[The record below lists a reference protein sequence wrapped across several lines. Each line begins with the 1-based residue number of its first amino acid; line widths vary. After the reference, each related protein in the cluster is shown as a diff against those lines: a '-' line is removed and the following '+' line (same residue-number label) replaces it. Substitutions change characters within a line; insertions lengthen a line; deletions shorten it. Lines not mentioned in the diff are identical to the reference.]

1 MAQTLIASPQSF
13 SPAYNPLKF
22 IVDSTNKNNTGF
34 RYIFDIYEA
43 GTTTKIAEYKVLP
56 RYNDGYG
63 EQDISK
69 LIQNFV
75 SWDLDTLSTTHIAA
89 PNSSFTYNVNVGE
102 EYVYQVNYIS
112 NLTNASGSVQIN
124 VTNSFAPGDQVII
137 TQADGGAANPQLEG
151 LHTVV
156 SATGSAFVVNVLWS
170 TITSAG
176 IDGSVSYA
184 DNRKTITRDIT
195 LVDSLIGYNAAFRWT
210 DWASYDE
217 DNYTLNGASKLWLT
231 NQPQSYRMTPGQ
243 DAWLNIRKPKLTQTV
258 RFELSD
264 SSTFSKSITSLLDI
278 AQIAVGPNNN
288 GLFSVDGIEWYDFWF
303 DNGATLGNQDSVK
316 YRVYIDT
323 RNIINEEYQILFL
336 DRMGSFSSFAF
347 QLKNYE
353 RGDISR
359 EVFNR
364 RVEGYVNA
372 SDNWTYSTEDYGFNQ
387 LNVNVVK
394 NIDLNTDWMT
404 EEMGQ
409 YYEELMTSPMTF
421 LRKVS
426 YDCTDGLVVSAST
439 YQPVIINTS
448 SYEIYQQRNKN
459 LIRQNVNVRFAN
471 QDNVNG

>member
-1 MAQTLIASPQSF
+1 MSQTLIASPQTF

-22 IVDSTNKNNTGF
+22 IVDSTNKNNSGF

-75 SWDLDTLSTTHIAA
+75 SWDLDTSSTTHIAA

-112 NLTNASGSVQIN
+112 NLTNASGNVQIN
-124 VTNSFAPGDQVII
+124 VSNSFAPGDQVII
-137 TQADGGAANPQLEG
+137 TQTDGGVANPQLEG

-156 SATGSAFVVNVLWS
+156 SATGSGFVVNVLWS
-170 TITSAG
+170 TITSASV
-176 IDGSVSYA
+176 DGVVKYA

-210 DWASYDE
+210 DWSTYDE
-217 DNYTLNGASKLWLT
+217 DNYTLNSNTKLWLT

-288 GLFSVDGIEWYDFWF
+288 GLFNVYGIDWYDFWF
-303 DNGATLGNQDSVK
+303 DNGSTLGQQDSVK
-316 YRVYIDT
+316 YRVYIDR
-323 RNIINEEYQILFL
+323 RNLLNEEYQIVFL
-336 DRMGSFSSFAF
+336 DRMGSWSSFAF

-353 RGDISR
+353 RGDVAR

-364 RVEGYVNA
+364 KVEGFVNG
-372 SDNWTYSTEDYGFNQ
+372 SDNWTYSTEDFGFNQ
-387 LNVNVVK
+387 LNLNVVK
-394 NIDLNTDWMT
+394 NLDLNTDWMT
-404 EEMGQ
+404 EEMAR
-409 YYEELMTSPMTF
+409 YFEELMTSPMTF

-426 YDCTDGLVVSAST
+426 YDCTDKLVVSEST
-439 YQPVIINTS
+439 YQPVILNTS
-448 SYEIYQQRNKN
+448 SYEVYQQRNKN

-471 QDNVNG
+471 QDNING

>member
-1 MAQTLIASPQSF
+1 MSQTLIASPQTF

-22 IVDSTNKNNTGF
+22 IVDSTNKNNSGF
-34 RYIFDIYEA
+34 RYIFDIYES

-112 NLTNASGSVQIN
+112 NLTNASGNVQIN
-124 VTNSFAPGDQVII
+124 VSNSFAPGDQVII
-137 TQADGGAANPQLEG
+137 TQADGGVANPQLEG

-156 SATGSAFVVNVLWS
+156 SATGSGFVVNVLWS
-170 TITSAG
+170 TITSASV
-176 IDGSVSYA
+176 DGVVKYA

-210 DWASYDE
+210 DWSTYNQT
-217 DNYTLNGASKLWLT
+217 NYTLNSNTKLWLT

-303 DNGATLGNQDSVK
+303 DNGSTLGQQDSVK

-353 RGDISR
+353 RGDVSR

-364 RVEGYVNA
+364 KVEGFVNG
-372 SDNWTYSTEDYGFNQ
+372 SDNWTYSTEDFGFNQ
-387 LNVNVVK
+387 LNLNVVK
-394 NIDLNTDWMT
+394 NLDLNTDWMT

-439 YQPVIINTS
+439 YQPVILNTS
-448 SYEIYQQRNKN
+448 SYEVYQQRNKN

-471 QDNVNG
+471 QDNING